1 VPFVHAWLALGVLGG
16 AIPIIIHL
24 LNRRRFKIVRWAA
37 MEFLLASLKK
47 NYKRVRM
54 ENLLLLLLRVLMIV
68 LIALALA
75 RPRLSESGLLSAVGT
90 ESRHAVILLDDS
102 YSMGYGR
109 GADTCF
115 ANAQKEAGEI
125 LGLLNRGD
133 VVSLLAVSD
142 LTRPIIKE
150 ATIDLDLV
158 RNEIKLAR
166 PGWGG
171 TDLRQA
177 LVAAADLLDSTKK
190 PRKEIFIITDMQALA
205 WGTAQAEPDAELK
218 AALDRIGKEAKVFV
232 VDVGSGEPENTAV
245 TRIEPVSSIIG
256 TGSPSEFAVEVTNFG
271 RSKRAGVEVNFLVD
285 KFSQDKQEIDVE
297 PGKTETVTFSHSFN
311 TAGPHLVQAELSDD
325 PLKADNIRHL
335 AINVESV
342 VPVLLVNGEPDPE
355 LDKNETYYI
364 ERAFRPPVEMGERQV
379 SHVEP
384 AVISEFGVS
393 AADFGKYR
401 LVVLANLASLAA
413 ENAVPRLED
422 YVRNGGALIIFLGD
436 RIDAAFYNEQ
446 LFKGGSGLL
455 PARIGAEVGS
465 TGPDKTGMHIELVE
479 PVHPSFERF
488 TGERA
493 FFINRKLLF
502 YKYLD
507 LELPKNMED
516 IRVVARFEGGS
527 PAIVE
532 KTFGRGK
539 VMLFASSCDTEWNN
553 FARAVGGAVFPV
565 VMHDILGHLV
575 SGVSERLNVI
585 VHQPYRRV
593 FAPDELV
600 ETTTLRPPEGAGAER
615 EYRPHAVRPDRRPA
629 APGTPDA
636 PESAFT
642 EIVVEDTDV
651 AGLYTLELQRKVE
664 PARSVE
670 YFAVNVPPPEGD
682 LRRCT
687 AAEAKAALKG
697 LDFKLAPTTAELRLA
712 VRRSRSGREFARPLL
727 LAVLAISCVEL
738 ILGQRFGR

>member
-1 VPFVHAWLALGVLGG
+1 MPFAHAWLALGALGG
-16 AIPIIIHL
+16 AIPVIIHL
-24 LNRRRFKIVRWAA
+24 LNRRRFKILRWAA

-47 NYKRVRM
+47 NYKRVRI

-68 LIALALA
+68 LLALALA
-75 RPRLSESGLLSAVGT
+75 RPRLSESGFLGALGT
-90 ESRHAVILLDDS
+90 ESRHAIVLLDDS

-109 GADTCF
+109 AAETCF
-115 ANAQKEAGEI
+115 TKAQKEAGEI
-125 LGLLNRGD
+125 LGLLNKGD

-142 LTRPIIKE
+142 VTRPIIKE

-158 RNEIKLAR
+158 RNEIKLAK
-166 PGWGG
+166 PGWGA
-171 TDLRQA
+171 TDLRHA
-177 LVAAADLLDSTKK
+177 LVAAAGLLDSTKR

-205 WGTAQAEPDAELK
+205 WGTAEAEPDAELK
-218 AALDRIGKEAKVFV
+218 AALDRIEKDAKVFV
-232 VDVGSGEPENTAV
+232 VDVGSGEPENTSV
-245 TRIEPVSSIIG
+245 TGIEPVSSIIG

-271 RSKRAGVEVNFLVD
+271 RSKRAGIEVSFLVD
-285 KFSQDKQEIDVE
+285 KFSQDKQEVNVE
-297 PGKTETVTFSHSFN
+297 PGKTETVTFSHSFH
-311 TAGPHLVQAELSDD
+311 TAGPHLVQAALSDD
-325 PLKADNIRHL
+325 RLNADNIRHL

-342 VPVLLVNGEPDPE
+342 VPVLLVNGETDPE
-355 LDKNETYYI
+355 PNKNETYYV

-384 AVISEFGVS
+384 TVISEFGVS

-401 LVVLANLASLAA
+401 LVVLANLASLAT

-422 YVRNGGALIIFLGD
+422 YVRNGGALIIFPGD
-436 RIDAAFYNEQ
+436 RIDSAFYNEQ
-446 LFKGGSGLL
+446 LFKSGNGLL

-465 TGPDKTGMHIELVE
+465 TGSDKTGMHMELVS

-502 YKYLD
+502 YKYLA
-507 LELPKNMED
+507 LELPANMED

-585 VHQPYRRV
+585 VHHRYRRV

-600 ETTTLRPPEGAGAER
+600 ETTMLRPPEGAGTER
-615 EYRPHAVRPDRRPA
+615 EYRPHVVRTNRQPA
-629 APGTPDA
+629 ASGTADA
-636 PESAFT
+636 TESGFT
-642 EIVVEDTDV
+642 EIVVEDTNI
-651 AGLYTLELQRKVE
+651 AGLYALELQRKVE

-670 YFAVNVPPPEGD
+670 YFAVNVPPAEGN
-682 LRRCT
+682 LQRCT
-687 AAEAKAALKG
+687 ATDAKAAVKG
-697 LDFKLAPTTAELRLA
+697 LTFKLAPSTVELRLA